1 MRWGRETRARR
12 YLFRRRRRRRVAAPR
27 GRRLQVPEARGP
39 GARVVHRKE
48 GPVVAV
54 VVVAGGARGG
64 RISCASADSVRLEF
78 DSGSASFSAPSP
90 PFGVAGRGTV
100 IIGAPGSWS
109 GPSRSAG
116 PDADP
121 GAASATP
128 ETKYP
133 YLRGDASALYDAS
146 PPGSESPYAPYR
158 SPALPFAAHVSS
170 RPVAALLTARARPS
184 STPGWPATAA
194 AKRESSSVSR
204 RFETFCSRR
213 PRSRRLRF
221 SPRRFRFEIAASLPG
236 AIRRPRPRPARPR
249 ATQPLPAAAA
259 ASRDARV
266 AAAASRRP
274 SPGSVR
280 TASARRYLV
289 CNFSAAARGARESS

>member
-1 MRWGRETRARR
+1 M
-12 YLFRRRRRRRVAAPR
+12 
-27 GRRLQVPEARGP
+27 
-39 GARVVHRKE
+39 
-48 GPVVAV
+48 
-54 VVVAGGARGG
+54 
-64 RISCASADSVRLEF
+64 
-78 DSGSASFSAPSP
+78 
-90 PFGVAGRGTV
+90 

-133 YLRGDASALYDAS
+133 YLRGDASASYDAS

-158 SPALPFAAHVSS
+158 SPALPFAALVSS
-170 RPVAALLTARARPS
+170 RPVEALLTARARPS

-194 AKRESSSVSR
+194 ARREFNSVPR
-204 RFETFCSRR
+204 RFETFLFATSAVAASAVLAEAVPLRDCGFSSRR
-213 PRSRRLRF
+213 DSAPPPATST
-221 SPRRFRFEIAASLPG
+221 SASDS
-236 AIRRPRPRPARPR
+236 
-249 ATQPLPAAAA
+249 ATSAAAA